1 MTGSVIKR
9 GVGSVLKG
17 KNLIL
22 KRGKSGKNVIKRVKI
37 GKNGI
42 KRVIAPSNVVTK
54 GIPQRFN
61 LELGKRS
68 AKVRSREWPNFTFC
82 YIVVTFLTLASFF

>member
-17 KNLIL
+17 YNYIL

-37 GKNGI
+37 RKKGI
-42 KRVIAPSNVVTK
+42 KRVIAPTNVIIS
-54 GIPQRFN
+54 GIPQRLSLHLRQSHAN
-61 LELGKRS
+61 
-68 AKVRSREWPNFTFC
+68 VRSSVRSGIKFC
-82 YIVVTFLTLASFF
+82 YIVMPF